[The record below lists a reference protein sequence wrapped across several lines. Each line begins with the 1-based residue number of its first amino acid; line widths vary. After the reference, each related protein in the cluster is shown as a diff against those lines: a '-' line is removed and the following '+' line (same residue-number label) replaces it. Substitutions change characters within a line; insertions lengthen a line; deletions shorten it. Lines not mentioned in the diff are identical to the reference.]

1 MVDIFEDKLNIDAG
15 CPGDVPVNTNTRF
28 QGSVD
33 YHLVNAGDEDGAI
46 SILATLSDSAGN
58 NTQFSSSVQPI
69 PAKGDFT
76 DSHVLFLNASYSTPG
91 PIGVTMRIQFSGAL
105 SDTKFAECSFNV
117 TG

>member
-1 MVDIFEDKLNIDAG
+1 MVDIFEDKLSIDAG
-15 CPGDVPVNTNTRF
+15 CPSDVPVNTNTRF

-33 YHLVNAGDEDGAI
+33 YHLVNPGDEDGAV

-58 NTQFSSSVQPI
+58 NAQFSSSLQVI
-69 PAKGDFT
+69 PAKGDFS

-91 PIGVTMRIQFSGAL
+91 QINVTMQIQFSGAL
-105 SDTKFAECSFNV
+105 TDTKFAECSFNV

>member
-1 MVDIFEDKLNIDAG
+1 MVDIFEDRLGIDAG
-15 CPGDVPVNTNTRF
+15 CPGDIPVNTNTRF

-33 YHLVNAGDEDGAI
+33 YRLVNNGDEDGAI

-58 NTQFSSSVQPI
+58 STQFSSSLQVI

-76 DSHVLFLNASYSTPG
+76 DSHFLFLDASYQAPG
-91 PIGVTMRIQFSGAL
+91 PVHVTMQIQFAGAL
-105 SDTKFAECSFNV
+105 NDTKFAECDFNV